1 MPVPKPMNQKKNH
14 ISAVACHTFF
24 GYDQNLK
31 DAEVVTTNKILFN
44 APIWP
49 MQKTSKNGSGL
60 A

>member
-1 MPVPKPMNQKKNH
+1 MNQKKNH

-44 APIWP
+44 ATIWP
-49 MQKTSKNGSGL
+49 MQKTLKNGSGL